1 MPLISIILPVYNSKK
16 ERLTQSIESVFSQ
29 SFKDFELIIINDA
42 STNDIE
48 ATILEYVTKDKRIV
62 YINNKEN
69 LKLTKTLNKG
79 LEISQGKYIARIDDD
94 DIWMDKEKL
103 QKQIDFMNKNPE
115 YGLCGTNVYLWKI
128 DGTIQSKLYMVENDI
143 DIRRRML
150 LSTQFSHSSIM
161 VRKSAIDMCGIY
173 NPDYNLME
181 DHELWLRIGQ
191 KFKLHNIQDFTTF
204 YRYNPQWVSL
214 KNRRQ
219 QQRLALQ
226 LCWKYRKDYPSF
238 VKWLFWSIILNIL
251 PAKVIWR
258 INRIN
263 RLFDKP
269 FI

>member
-1 MPLISIILPVYNSKK
+1 
-16 ERLTQSIESVFSQ
+16 
-29 SFKDFELIIINDA
+29 
-42 STNDIE
+42 
-48 ATILEYVTKDKRIV
+48 
-62 YINNKEN
+62 
-69 LKLTKTLNKG
+69 
-79 LEISQGKYIARIDDD
+79 
-94 DIWMDKEKL
+94 
-103 QKQIDFMNKNPE
+103 
-115 YGLCGTNVYLWKI
+115 
-128 DGTIQSKLYMVENDI
+128 
-143 DIRRRML
+143 
-150 LSTQFSHSSIM
+150 
-161 VRKSAIDMCGIY
+161 
-173 NPDYNLME
+173 ME